1 VPRIQADSVAE
12 HVAQQRA
19 AVFDAAVTLF
29 VEEGYGEV
37 SMGDIAA
44 RVGLA
49 RNSLYRYFPDKA
61 HILLEWFRDELPRQ
75 AARSAALL
83 SGPGDPD
90 ERIGRWALDQLD
102 YAHHREHALMASLPD
117 LLAGADADTRAEL
130 AEVHRTMAT
139 PLDSALAE
147 AGVADP
153 GDRRVVADLLG
164 GLVLA
169 AGRSEVDGADPVVRR
184 HLLEAM
190 RAVVTQAAC
199 R

>member
-1 VPRIQADSVAE
+1 MPRIQADSVAE

-75 AARSAALL
+75 AERSAALL
-83 SGPGDPD
+83 EGAGDPV
-90 ERIGRWALDQLD
+90 ERIGRWAIDQLD
-102 YAHHREHALMASLPD
+102 YAHHPEHALMASLPD
-117 LLAGADADTRAEL
+117 LLAGADTRAEL
-130 AEVHRTMAT
+130 AEVHRTMAG
-139 PLDSALAE
+139 PLEAALAD
-147 AGVADP
+147 AGIDDP
-153 GDRRVVADLLG
+153 DERRVVAELVG

-169 AGRSEVDGADPVVRR
+169 AGRCEPTSPDPVVRAR
-184 HLLEAM
+184 TLAAIA
-190 RAVVTQAAC
+190 AVVTS

>member
-1 VPRIQADSVAE
+1 MPRIQADSVAE

-19 AVFDAAVTLF
+19 AVFDAAVALF

-75 AARSAALL
+75 AERSAALL
-83 SGPGDPD
+83 DGGGAPD
-90 ERIGRWALDQLD
+90 ERVATWALDQLD
-102 YAHHREHALMASLPD
+102 YAHEPEHALMASLPD
-117 LLAGADADTRAEL
+117 LLAGADADTRTEL
-130 AEVHRTMAT
+130 AEAHRQMAAA
-139 PLDSALAE
+139 LDSALEE
-147 AGVADP
+147 AGIGGVA
-153 GDRRVVADLLG
+153 DRRVVAELLG
-164 GLVLA
+164 GMVLA
-169 AGRSEVDGADPVVRR
+169 AGRSEVDGPDPVVRR

-190 RAVVTQAAC
+190 QAVVTQAAG

>member
-12 HVAQQRA
+12 HVTQQRA
-19 AVFDAAVTLF
+19 AVFDAAVGLF
-29 VEEGYGEV
+29 VEEGYAEV

-83 SGPGDPD
+83 DGTGDPD
-90 ERIGRWALDQLD
+90 DRIATWALDQLD
-102 YAHHREHALMASLPD
+102 YAHEPEHALMASLPD

-130 AEVHRTMAT
+130 SAVHRQMAAA
-139 PLDSALAE
+139 LDTALDE
-147 AGVADP
+147 AGIGGAD
-153 GDRRVVADLLG
+153 DRRVVAELLG
-164 GLVLA
+164 GMVLA
-169 AGRSEVDGADPVVRR
+169 AGRSEADGPDPVVRR
-184 HLLEAM
+184 HLLDAM
-190 RAVVTQAAC
+190 RAVVAQAGD
-199 R
+199 